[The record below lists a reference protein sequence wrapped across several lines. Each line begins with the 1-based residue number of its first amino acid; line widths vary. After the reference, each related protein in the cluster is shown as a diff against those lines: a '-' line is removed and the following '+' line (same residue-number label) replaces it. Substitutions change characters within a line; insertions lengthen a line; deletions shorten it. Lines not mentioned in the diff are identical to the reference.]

1 MPSQLKYIVE
11 ASAAILLAVITV
23 KTIGFFSSANLYAPP
38 VSSSVI
44 TENKSEHEI
53 NSMGRKLFVDNC
65 ARCHSLSKK
74 IVGPPL
80 AGIENRVPD
89 QQLLASWIKN
99 NRVVLQSGNAYFN
112 NLLKEYNNTPMDAF
126 PQLDDKE
133 IALIL
138 DYIKVGK

>member
-23 KTIGFFSSANLYAPP
+23 KAIGFFSSANLYAPP
-38 VSSSVI
+38 VSSSVSV
-44 TENKSEHEI
+44 ENKSDHEV
-53 NSMGRKLFVDNC
+53 NSIGRKLFIDNC

-89 QQLLASWIKN
+89 KQLLSSWIKN
-99 NRVVLQSGNAYFN
+99 NRLVLKSGNTYFN
-112 NLLKEYNNTPMDAF
+112 NL
-126 PQLDDKE
+126 
-133 IALIL
+133 
-138 DYIKVGK
+138 